1 MRHGAAAA
9 AAVAQGWG
17 WVRRRGLGDGDAEP
31 ETKRPR
37 VGGGYSAGDS
47 VVDSDCFDDV
57 DVSMSDG
64 EGRAKP
70 PKLRDK

>member
-1 MRHGAAAA
+1 M
-9 AAVAQGWG
+9 AQGWG

-37 VGGGYSAGDS
+37 LGGGYGAGGDS
-47 VVDSDCFDDV
+47 VADSDCFDDLV